1 MKTALVFDHRGR
13 TKAGKEGP
21 IEVRITHQGKPYYI
35 STDVRVRGSEFRH
48 GEIINRG
55 DAATLNERLDVVVAR
70 IERAV
75 TRCIMNGDK
84 IDVAAIR
91 KRIYEVEE
99 EESKESTSLVDWIDE
114 QIGMLNVA
122 EGTRSHY
129 KVMAK
134 RLRQFGKLN
143 RWQDLTTECIYEW
156 DAWLRSLT
164 KAQSKADLQ
173 ANNEPQRI
181 GDGAIHNYHKDL
193 KSMLFRAKRF
203 GKIVTNP
210 YEVLK
215 GEFKR
220 NENES
225 TEFLTEEE
233 VAAIESLHPMP
244 GTRMAVARDLFLFQ
258 VYTGLSYS
266 DTQVFDIK
274 DYKNIDGKW
283 VNIGERIKTGVPYVS
298 QLLPPVVEI
307 LERYNW
313 KTPKMNNS
321 KYNKCLKDI
330 QHVLGISTRLHSH
343 LGRHTFATWMHMNGA
358 PIEHVSKMLGHRKI
372 QQTMRYAKVVP
383 TQIYDDYDKF
393 AENIKKK
400 TVK

>member
-21 IEVRITHQGKPYYI
+21 IEVRITHHGKPYYI

-122 EGTRSHY
+122 EGTRIRY
-129 KVMAK
+129 RVMAK

-156 DAWLRSLT
+156 DAWLHSLT
-164 KAQSKADLQ
+164 KAQSKADIQ
-173 ANNEPQRI
+173 ANKEPKRI

-233 VAAIESLHPMP
+233 VAAIESLLPMP

-266 DTQVFDIK
+266 DTQAFDMK

-283 VNIGERIKTGVPYVS
+283 VNVGERIKTGVPYVS

-313 KTPKMNNS
+313 QTPKMNNA

-383 TQIYDDYDKF
+383 TQIYDDYDRF
-393 AENIKKK
+393 AEKMKKK
-400 TVK
+400 TGE